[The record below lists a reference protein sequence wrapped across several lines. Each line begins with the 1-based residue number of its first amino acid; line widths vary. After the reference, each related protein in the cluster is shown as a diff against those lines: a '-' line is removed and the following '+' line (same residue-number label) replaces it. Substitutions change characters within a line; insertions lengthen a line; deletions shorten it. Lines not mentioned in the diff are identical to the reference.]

1 MQKVYVKVLPKS
13 CVKCFASSVDGCGI
27 KDIGEIPSKRQY
39 RHENCPLIKL
49 TPYIIE
55 GDKRWID
62 KTPVTIHNEEWSV
75 RRVE

>member
-1 MQKVYVKVLPKS
+1 MQKVYIKSLPRS
-13 CVKCFASSVDGCGI
+13 CSKCFALSASGCGI
-27 KDIGEIPSKRQY
+27 KNIDYLPPNR

-75 RRVE
+75 REVE